1 MMSRMTAS
9 SGCAPMISS
18 ASRPPGH
25 LIGSIPSMR
34 SRVSTSSAMMGWS
47 STIRMRGFCS
57 DSDMVL
63 RLLVTPPRSARQSWV
78 ACSSLARS
86 GQDVLGLHARHH
98 QAVEVPAAQPGGAEL
113 TLDAGLGSDPG
124 LHELEDVLQLELVA
138 LHPDDLAHEQDLAR
152 LDGQPR
158 GLDEHVD
165 GDADL
170 LPDPVARENVD
181 RHLHHHLTALAPRTA
196 GA

>member
-9 SGCAPMISS
+9 SGRVPMISS

-57 DSDMVL
+57 DSAMVL
-63 RLLVTPPRSARQSWV
+63 RLLVTPARSARRSWV
-78 ACSSLARS
+78 VRSSLARS
-86 GQDVLGLHARHH
+86 GQDVLGLHARRH
-98 QAVEVPAAQPGGAEL
+98 QAVEVPAAQPARAEL
-113 TLDAGLGSDPG
+113 ALDAALGRDPG

-138 LHPDDLAHEQDLAR
+138 LHADDLAHAHDLAR
-152 LDGQPR
+152 PVGQAR
-158 GLDEHVD
+158 GLDEYVD
-165 GDADL
+165 GRADL
-170 LPDPVARENVD
+170 LPDRLHREIVAR
-181 RHLHHHLTALAPRTA
+181 HQHHHLEALQALP
-196 GA
+196 